1 MQWQFGVGYDRTTLF
16 FCQPEILDLGIC
28 WMCNSDYAVKGG
40 KSVTTGSVRLSNKQR
55 GSIFA
60 SNSNIFS
67 NVGGMRMFMLFVLC
81 ILKCR
86 QHENVYVVCCLFR
99 IFSNVNG
106 MRMFM
111 LFVPC
116 ILKCPWHENVYVFCS
131 MHSQMPMA

>member
-1 MQWQFGVGYDRTTLF
+1 
-16 FCQPEILDLGIC
+16 
-28 WMCNSDYAVKGG
+28 
-40 KSVTTGSVRLSNKQR
+40 
-55 GSIFA
+55 
-60 SNSNIFS
+60 
-67 NVGGMRMFMLFVLC
+67 
-81 ILKCR
+81 
-86 QHENVYVVCCLFR
+86 LFR